1 MNRDRIS
8 KFKRMKLDKK
18 YRIKRKFKKTSFF
31 TSLKESKELRKK
43 YNKPLRVPYYEKI
56 KYKKIITKLVQGAF
70 DFAKRKA
77 GEEKWNL
84 Y

>member
-8 KFKRMKLDKK
+8 KFKQMKLDKK

-43 YNKPLRVPYYEKI
+43 HDKPLKVSYYEQI
-56 KYKKIITKLVQGAF
+56 KYKKIITKLVQRAF

-77 GEEKWNL
+77 EEKK
-84 Y
+84 